1 MALNYQVSTQSNPQI
16 FHEDSSSAGS
26 PCHPGDHL
34 ACEPWLAQGS
44 LTSRVGNKIQKDA
57 PSLKTPPPGP
67 SDLCWT
73 GSWVLAF
80 FQYPQDHPQLP
91 GRVLGLIHRAQ
102 VGPITYD
109 AISIFVHWIWRGTQS
124 WVPGRAGNQE
134 ELRRYYINNR
144 KIRVLPFWLYLR
156 ALFSGGIMTNISVA
170 HHLS

>member
-57 PSLKTPPPGP
+57 PSLKTPPPSP

-80 FQYPQDHPQLP
+80 FQYPQDHPQLQNMFS
-91 GRVLGLIHRAQ
+91 LQ
-102 VGPITYD
+102 
-109 AISIFVHWIWRGTQS
+109 
-124 WVPGRAGNQE
+124 QE
-134 ELRRYYINNR
+134 ECIVVNTQVIQFQITLVSLASSYNSLKTACNRHLENNVLY
-144 KIRVLPFWLYLR
+144 KLIRTWPSLPLL
-156 ALFSGGIMTNISVA
+156 LL
-170 HHLS
+170 LSK